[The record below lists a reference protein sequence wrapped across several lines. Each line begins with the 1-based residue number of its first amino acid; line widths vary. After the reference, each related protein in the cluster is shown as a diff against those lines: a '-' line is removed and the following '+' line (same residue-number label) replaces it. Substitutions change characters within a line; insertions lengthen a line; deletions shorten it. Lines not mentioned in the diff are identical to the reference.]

1 MKERR
6 FQTLLTAGLIVL
18 LLIGG
23 LACSVGG
30 SVEINPTSSATQ
42 GEAETTAE
50 APAAPSQE
58 AAPAT
63 ESAAP
68 AEGEA
73 AAQPTEAGT
82 ENGETSGSGETATS
96 EPTPP
101 PAEAQPTATPVPPPT
116 EPPAP
121 PAEGD
126 PLTAASEEIPE
137 LTVASLDPQGAGM
150 SGLGTFRQRMTVE
163 FVAQDSG
170 YSGIY
175 RYDADVNTAQQA
187 AHIILTAEGAAVQQL
202 PANQV
207 QAIWIGTRLWIKV
220 GNQPWVPVP
229 ESVAAM
235 QFDEQMYTVGDFL
248 PYVQHFERVQPDET
262 VNGIP
267 CVHYTYQSDN
277 LATAYGSLS
286 GHGDIYV
293 AINGGYIVR
302 YTMEGSGNFQN
313 TFQGSGTIHL
323 VYDTY
328 DVGAPINIRPPRG

>member
-1 MKERR
+1 MKRNR
-6 FQTLLTAGLIVL
+6 QPILLTAGLIVL
-18 LLIGG
+18 MLISS

-30 SVEINPTSSATQ
+30 SVEINPTSPATQ
-42 GEAETTAE
+42 EETEATQPAPTAAQATE
-50 APAAPSQE
+50 EVAPAAGESDTPSAEATE
-58 AAPAT
+58 AAET
-63 ESAAP
+63 
-68 AEGEA
+68 AEG
-73 AAQPTEAGT
+73 GD
-82 ENGETSGSGETATS
+82 TATS

-101 PAEAQPTATPVPPPT
+101 PAETQPPATPVPPPT
-116 EPPAP
+116 EAAPPS

-126 PLTAASEEIPE
+126 PLAAAGEEIPE

-170 YSGIY
+170 YSGTY

-187 AHIILTAEGAAVQQL
+187 AHIILTAEGAAIQQL

-207 QAIWIGTRLWIKV
+207 QAIWIGTRLWLKV

-235 QFDEQMYTVGDFL
+235 QFDEQMYSVGDFL

-302 YTMEGSGNFQN
+302 YTMEGSGTFQN